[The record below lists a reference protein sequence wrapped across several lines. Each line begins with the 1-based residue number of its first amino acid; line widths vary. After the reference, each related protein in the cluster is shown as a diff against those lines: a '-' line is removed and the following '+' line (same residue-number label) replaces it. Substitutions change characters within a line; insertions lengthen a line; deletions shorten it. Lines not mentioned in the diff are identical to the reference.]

1 MVVGMLQQSP
11 SLFQSNHGVP
21 SGATNTLGSMA
32 PPCATGH
39 TKADDESS
47 TKGPAGS
54 ALVAREMHIALDSP
68 LVVLTHPD
76 GGVLARHPSGIVA
89 GVE

>member
-1 MVVGMLQQSP
+1 MK
-11 SLFQSNHGVP
+11 
-21 SGATNTLGSMA
+21 TLGSMA

-47 TKGPAGS
+47 TKGPAGFV
-54 ALVAREMHIALDSP
+54 LVAFEMHIALDGP
-68 LVVLTHPD
+68 LAVRTHPADD
-76 GGVLARHPSGIVA
+76 GLAKHMRGIVA